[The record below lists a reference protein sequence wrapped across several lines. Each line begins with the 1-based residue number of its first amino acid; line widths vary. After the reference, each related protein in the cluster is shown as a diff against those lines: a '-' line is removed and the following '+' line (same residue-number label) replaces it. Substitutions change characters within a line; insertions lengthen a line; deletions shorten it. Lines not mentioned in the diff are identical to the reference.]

1 MEDKTIKVGV
11 RKIAVQFRKFVKI
24 LVTIIVATIF
34 ILGIIEISYK
44 QTYSVSLNGEIIG
57 YTNDKVALQKRINNY
72 LESGNGEDVA
82 FVELKELPTYQICL
96 LKKTEVTN
104 DDEIF
109 NKVVSSGISYY
120 KYYAITISDDEKA
133 YVKKFDEAQD
143 VINQL
148 KEKSSSNANSLNI
161 TEKYAKNSSTDG
173 NSNANTISDIQFSS
187 VDDCVNS
194 LYVKPLKVASSRGS
208 SRNTSAY
215 QKISKTVVSSTAYPT
230 DLGVSLIEPTNGTI
244 SSRFGYRSRDNH
256 KGLDIA
262 APKGTAIK
270 AAAGG
275 TVIFASNGSPYS
287 GYGNCVVVQSTSSL
301 IIVYGH
307 CSKLYVTKGESVAQG
322 QVIGAVGSTGYSTGN
337 HLHFEMRYNGTA
349 INPQKYVYK

>member
-133 YVKKFDEAQD
+133 YVKK
-143 VINQL
+143 I
-148 KEKSSSNANSLNI
+148 
-161 TEKYAKNSSTDG
+161 
-173 NSNANTISDIQFSS
+173 
-187 VDDCVNS
+187 
-194 LYVKPLKVASSRGS
+194 
-208 SRNTSAY
+208 
-215 QKISKTVVSSTAYPT
+215 
-230 DLGVSLIEPTNGTI
+230 
-244 SSRFGYRSRDNH
+244 
-256 KGLDIA
+256 
-262 APKGTAIK
+262 
-270 AAAGG
+270 
-275 TVIFASNGSPYS
+275 
-287 GYGNCVVVQSTSSL
+287 
-301 IIVYGH
+301 
-307 CSKLYVTKGESVAQG
+307 
-322 QVIGAVGSTGYSTGN
+322 
-337 HLHFEMRYNGTA
+337 
-349 INPQKYVYK
+349 

>member
-173 NSNANTISDIQFSS
+173 NSNANAISDIQFSS

-208 SRNTSAY
+208 SRNTSEY
-215 QKISKTVVSSTAYPT
+215 QK
-230 DLGVSLIEPTNGTI
+230 
-244 SSRFGYRSRDNH
+244 
-256 KGLDIA
+256 
-262 APKGTAIK
+262 
-270 AAAGG
+270 
-275 TVIFASNGSPYS
+275 
-287 GYGNCVVVQSTSSL
+287 Q
-301 IIVYGH
+301 
-307 CSKLYVTKGESVAQG
+307 
-322 QVIGAVGSTGYSTGN
+322 
-337 HLHFEMRYNGTA
+337 
-349 INPQKYVYK
+349 